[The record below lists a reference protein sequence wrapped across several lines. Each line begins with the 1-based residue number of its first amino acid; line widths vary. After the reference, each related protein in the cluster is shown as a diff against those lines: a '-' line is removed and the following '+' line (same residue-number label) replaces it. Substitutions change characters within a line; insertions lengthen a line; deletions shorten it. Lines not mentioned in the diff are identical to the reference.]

1 MDELSLEEELDLLH
15 EYGKCLGARIVSPI
29 FLEQQFILGEYKFI
43 VFFRK
48 IKDFGGYGDIYEI
61 DKIIRFLK
69 IFNFGE

>member
-1 MDELSLEEELDLLH
+1 MDELSLEEEFDILH
-15 EYGKCLGARIVSPI
+15 ECGEYLGARIISSD

-43 VFFRK
+43 IFFRK
-48 IKDFGGYGDIYEI
+48 IKDFEGYGDIYEL

>member
-1 MDELSLEEELDLLH
+1 MDELSLEEEFNILY
-15 EYGKCLGARIVSPI
+15 EYGKHLGARFISPNS
-29 FLEQQFILGEYKFI
+29 LEEQFILGEYKFI

-61 DKIIRFLK
+61 DKIIRFSS